1 VGALRELY
9 ELQNV
14 KLRAT
19 AIKPL
24 ITEKQQRKINEESLV
39 RNERLAAA
47 IRAKRELVF
56 IDEAVFSKR
65 SLIKQTW
72 RKPFQSESFFKS
84 KYSFASVGAVAAI
97 NTSG

>member
-1 VGALRELY
+1 MGALRELY

-19 AIKPL
+19 SIKPL

-65 SLIKQTW
+65 SLIK
-72 RKPFQSESFFKS
+72 
-84 KYSFASVGAVAAI
+84 
-97 NTSG
+97 